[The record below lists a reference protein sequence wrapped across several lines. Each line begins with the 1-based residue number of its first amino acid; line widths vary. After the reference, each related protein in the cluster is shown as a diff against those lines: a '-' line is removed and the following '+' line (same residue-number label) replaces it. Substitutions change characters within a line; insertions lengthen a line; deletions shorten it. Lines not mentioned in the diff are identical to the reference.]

1 MSQPYLGEIRM
12 FAGNFAP
19 DRWAFCA
26 GQLLP
31 ITENE
36 VLFNLIGTIYGGDGQ
51 STFGL
56 PDLQGRIPV
65 HMGTALQ
72 SGTTYLLG
80 QNGGVE
86 NTILQMN
93 QMPAHTHLVHAQSEN
108 GMGGNPKDGVWASS
122 SLEPYASGA
131 PDEMMNALAVST
143 VGGSQPHDNM
153 MPFVCVSF
161 IISLFGIYPSQS

>member
-1 MSQPYLGEIRM
+1 MSQPYIGEIRM

-19 DRWAFCA
+19 DGWAFCA
-26 GQLLP
+26 GQLLS
-31 ITENE
+31 IAQND
-36 VLFNLIGTIYGGDGQ
+36 VLFSLIGTIYGGDGQ

-65 HMGTALQ
+65 HMGTSPQ
-72 SGTTYLLG
+72 SSSTYVLG
-80 QNGGVE
+80 QKGGAE
-86 NTILQMN
+86 NVTLQVSE
-93 QMPAHTHLVHAQSEN
+93 MPAHTHVVHAQSEN

-122 SLEPYASGA
+122 SLEPYSSEA
-131 PDEMMNALAVST
+131 PDEMMNALAVSF

-161 IISLFGIYPSQS
+161 IISLFGIYPSQN